1 MIFFI
6 IHNEPDKAGA
16 NGCRIIYLKSDSI
29 VLLSHGP
36 SAYLV
41 LPLLNRFQKAGY
53 LRLRVDN
60 LREEPT
66 AINFSLWH
74 ILNRQVINQ
83 RCLVNPGCG
92 LVLDSHIVFLRCF
105 LKVLYNHFYTIF
117 LEVVLDRIS

>member
-1 MIFFI
+1 MQD
-6 IHNEPDKAGA
+6 HLSKET
-16 NGCRIIYLKSDSI
+16 KSDSI

-53 LRLRVDN
+53 LRLWSAI
-60 LREEPT
+60 LREEAT
-66 AINFSLWH
+66 AIHFSLLH

-105 LKVLYNHFYTIF
+105 SKSYIIIF
-117 LEVVLDRIS
+117 IQYFWRWS